1 MKIYLYI
8 AALFLVFGMSA
19 QSQRSFASSIGLSG
33 GYVED
38 GYGALFNYNY
48 HMDRYSYFHIG
59 IFGAFAED
67 RETELYE
74 IPYTLF
80 TFQPGYFR
88 RIYQNSGF
96 KPISVYLGLG
106 AVGGYEVINNGNNT
120 LPNGA
125 IILADSKFI
134 YGGFVGAE
142 FDYHFS
148 NSFSLVVKANEYYH
162 VNSDI
167 GNWYPFFA
175 VGLRYYLY

>member
-1 MKIYLYI
+1 MI
-8 AALFLVFGMSA
+8 ALIITGCLSA
-19 QSQRSFASSIGLSG
+19 QVQGSYSSSIGLSG

-38 GYGALFNYNY
+38 GYGVLFNYNY

-67 RETELYE
+67 RETELYR
-74 IPYTLF
+74 IPYTVF

-88 RIYQNSGF
+88 RLYESSGY
-96 KPISVYLGLG
+96 KPISVLIGIG

-125 IILADSKFI
+125 IIQADSKFI
-134 YGGFVGAE
+134 YGGFAGLE
-142 FDYHFS
+142 LDYHFS
-148 NSFSLVVKANEYYH
+148 NSFSLVAKANEYYH

-167 GNWYPFFA
+167 GNWYPFFGA
-175 VGLRYYLY
+175 GIRYYLY